1 MLMLVDATN
10 TGPNLKN
17 LPRANDA
24 QGLQAC
30 HLQWFAPDD
39 WPKQQSAIIERILD
53 RNLDS
58 LNATKSALESGAL
71 KLVRT
76 GRR

>member
-1 MLMLVDATN
+1 MLMLLDATN
-10 TGPNLKN
+10 TGANLEI
-17 LPRANDA
+17 LPRANHA
-24 QGLQAC
+24 QVLQAR
-30 HLQWFAPDD
+30 HLQWLAPDD

-58 LNATKSALESGAL
+58 LHATKSALESGAL